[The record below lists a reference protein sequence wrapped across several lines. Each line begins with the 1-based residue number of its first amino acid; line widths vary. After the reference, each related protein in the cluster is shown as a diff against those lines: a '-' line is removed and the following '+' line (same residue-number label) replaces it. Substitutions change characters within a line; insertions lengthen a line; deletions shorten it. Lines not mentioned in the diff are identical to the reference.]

1 MGKPEANLGELIGLI
16 ERCQL
21 FVEALP
27 FCHSSHKGSL
37 R

>member
-1 MGKPEANLGELIGLI
+1 MGKPEANLVELIGLI
-16 ERCQL
+16 EHCQL

>member
-27 FCHSSHKGSL
+27 FCHFP
-37 R
+37 